1 MSRETYFIP
10 YYRLVFAVLYKLAWT
25 ESCRHDMA
33 AKWHEKYIEHMEVSL
48 PVVTTVPLKH
58 RRRINAE
65 ENANVV
71 AAVWGTLLNASLT
84 I

>member
-48 PVVTTVPLKH
+48 PVGTTVPRKH

-65 ENANVV
+65 ENAKVV